1 MSERRSMLGMPLPT
15 TISYGLIA
23 VVLAAAAIGTVWT
36 PYDPLFVDIGVR
48 LQPPSAA
55 HWLGTDEFGRDV
67 LSRILAGASTS
78 VWIGLVTVFC
88 AIVAGSVIGAA
99 TGYLRGNTDRM
110 AMTINDALLAFP
122 ALLLALGLMTVIG
135 ASSSGIVLALTLAFL
150 PTVVRVVRGVVL
162 SLREREYIE
171 ASLVIGNSHI
181 YTVWRHI
188 LPNCISP
195 VTVLATAMFGWVL
208 LSESALSFLG
218 LGVPPPAPTW
228 GNMLAASR
236 PYFGNASWL
245 GIFPG
250 LCISLALLGTNL
262 FGDVIRDYFD
272 PRMSVGR
279 KSSAQR

>member
-1 MSERRSMLGMPLPT
+1 MSERRLILGLPLPNF
-15 TISYGLIA
+15 ISYGLIA
-23 VVLAAAAIGTVWT
+23 IVVAAAAIGTVWT
-36 PYDPLFVDIGVR
+36 PYDPLFVDIKVR
-48 LQPPSAA
+48 LQPPTAA

-88 AIVAGSVIGAA
+88 AIVAGSAIGAA

-171 ASLVIGNSHI
+171 ASLVIGNSHL

-188 LPNCISP
+188 LPNCIAP

-245 GIFPG
+245 GLFPG
-250 LCISLALLGTNL
+250 LCICLALLGTNL

-279 KSSAQR
+279 KAGAQQ